1 MIVSVILSV
10 ALINIFLGL
19 SISANPLV
27 TIINSDVWF
36 SRLRYILSREIYKL
50 YCKIKEER
58 RGLSCNKLILIFF
71 IELKI
76 NILSGVGGI
85 LKIRKSF

>member
-27 TIINSDVWF
+27 TIINSDVCF

-50 YCKIKEER
+50 YSKIKEER

-85 LKIRKSF
+85 QKIRKSF